1 MTQELI
7 VKMLDCYNNTKS
19 ADVPKDIDLSL
30 WSTVNDTAFKQYTA
44 EFINIFDRHSSV
56 TSSLGAKLSHQ
67 YPGLFKGTS
76 LINSENDDSKR
87 LKWKYWF
94 ILHDSIFE
102 CVEKMKIH
110 DRDVTYGLSNL
121 TSRFLLAANLDFD
134 FKELPPVIDC
144 PLGNLLNIQTWK
156 DVNDDIKKWLMPI
169 LEKIDAALYTNKDDI
184 NDENLFP
191 SLTSPLAYAVRT
203 GCTRAIIALSNGGCN
218 PVQDCFPTIKEIT
231 WKINPYEIANF
242 AGAKMDADNKKRW
255 EIGMEAMRSVPKNET
270 L

>member
-1 MTQELI
+1 
-7 VKMLDCYNNTKS
+7 
-19 ADVPKDIDLSL
+19 
-30 WSTVNDTAFKQYTA
+30 
-44 EFINIFDRHSSV
+44 
-56 TSSLGAKLSHQ
+56 
-67 YPGLFKGTS
+67 
-76 LINSENDDSKR
+76 
-87 LKWKYWF
+87 
-94 ILHDSIFE
+94 
-102 CVEKMKIH
+102 MKIH

-255 EIGMEAMRSVPKNET
+255 EIGMEAMRSVPKTKLYRDRKAVKRLFAIRKIPLEIITIVLIVIVGIFATTGNDTQQLRWGNHIGDKFIDEEFDFDDAHIKKT
-270 L
+270 FFDFL